1 MENELGDLI
10 FSIVNVARLYE
21 IDPESALERT
31 NQKFIRRFN
40 YLEEQTLM
48 KGKSLH
54 SMSLAEMDYYWEEAK
69 IGEKK
74 G

>member
-31 NQKFIRRFN
+31 NQKFTRRFN
-40 YLEEQTLM
+40 YLEEQTLL
-48 KGKSLH
+48 KGRSLH
-54 SMSLAEMDYYWEEAK
+54 TMSLEEMDVYWNEAK
-69 IGEKK
+69 KK
-74 G
+74 ENK